1 MSGCMTP
8 GSIMKKAVLMF
19 LLCGWSGAG
28 SGPEALAVLRGG
40 QNSGSSSLLW
50 WDWPR
55 AAGWT

>member
-28 SGPEALAVLRGG
+28 SGPEALAVL
-40 QNSGSSSLLW
+40 
-50 WDWPR
+50 
-55 AAGWT
+55 